1 MQKIIGDLID
11 KCRTRQAKT
20 SATPIGFGN
29 GSADGKSHLKI
40 KIDQNSDPRLVIFP
54 SKRICGPWPDLVSPD
69 YSRDDVRGASLSGRG
84 STLLTTLSKIE
95 GRPMGLYLEEVG

>member
-40 KIDQNSDPRLVIFP
+40 KIDQNSDPWLVIFP
-54 SKRICGPWPDLVSPD
+54 SK
-69 YSRDDVRGASLSGRG
+69 
-84 STLLTTLSKIE
+84 
-95 GRPMGLYLEEVG
+95 